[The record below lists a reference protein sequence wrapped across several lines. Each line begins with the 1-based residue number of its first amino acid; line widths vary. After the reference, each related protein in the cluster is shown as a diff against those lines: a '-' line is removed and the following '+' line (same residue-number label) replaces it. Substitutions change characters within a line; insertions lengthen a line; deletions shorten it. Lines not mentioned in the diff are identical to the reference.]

1 MDFKVISGVHA
12 GGSARF
18 DGSDPVFMGT
28 SKENDLFLLD
38 DDIFPRHAKFRLG
51 DDGISLEITPIEG
64 SVEVVGEGC
73 VDVGYLVDVDLP
85 VHIRVGQAEF
95 HVSIADVPQKAA
107 SAGFQRFLSALPKPV
122 RIPLA
127 LSPAGRR
134 AVSVASVICVVLTV
148 LSGVSVLLS
157 NERGASA
164 AVTRNNV
171 VAPSPIAAPGNVAP
185 VIEDTVA
192 ISAPRGPVFGPDPRA
207 TRTLGVAPD
216 FPAMRKFGSSGEELT
231 DLARSMLQ
239 SRLGAVGL
247 GSVKVD
253 VMDTN
258 LLRVSGVVD
267 QDRRA
272 SWQDTQKWFDSVVHG
287 SVKLLS
293 EISVADNAASVTP
306 PQIEAVWLHGSEPF
320 VTVAGRRYKMESVL
334 PNGWKLVGL
343 SRSGAQFEF
352 NQNLITLEF

>member
-18 DGSDPVFMGT
+18 EGSVPIFLGT
-28 SKENDLFLLD
+28 SEENDLFLLD

-51 DDGISLEITPIEG
+51 DDVISLEITPIEG

-85 VHIRVGQAEF
+85 VHLRIGQAEF
-95 HVSIADVPQKAA
+95 HVSIAEAPRKVAA
-107 SAGFQRFLSALPKPV
+107 PKFPRLLSALPRPV
-122 RIPLA
+122 RLPFA

-157 NERGASA
+157 KDQGSGAIVSRNTGVAASPAAAKVGQAPVTGRTVAVSA
-164 AVTRNNV
+164 A
-171 VAPSPIAAPGNVAP
+171 
-185 VIEDTVA
+185 
-192 ISAPRGPVFGPDPRA
+192 RGPALGLDPGA
-207 TRTLGVAPD
+207 IRTYGVAPD
-216 FPAMRKFGSSGEELT
+216 FPAMRQFGSSAEELT
-231 DLARSMLQ
+231 DLARTMLQ
-239 SRLGAVGL
+239 GRLGSVGL
-247 GSVKVD
+247 GAVKVD

-258 LLRVSGVVD
+258 LLRVSGVVEK
-267 QDRRA
+267 DRRA
-272 SWQDTQKWFDSVVHG
+272 SWQVTQKWFDSMVNG
-287 SVKLLS
+287 SVKLVSDIVVS
-293 EISVADNAASVTP
+293 ESTLSVTP
-306 PQIEAVWLHGSEPF
+306 PQIEAVWLHGAEPF
-320 VTVAGRRYKMESVL
+320 VTVGGRRYKMESIL

-343 SRSGAQFEF
+343 SQTGAQFEF